1 MKALPGHT
9 RPFLR
14 TQSTNHKGIKT
25 GFPEETGCDRAL
37 RCRLQALRPSPP
49 PAPALAQSPTADVLA
64 APQFLETCGS
74 GVTRGMLQAPPPTPS
89 HLGLANHPHVKKPA
103 HQIWAGR
110 SGWWAHC
117 QGLPAEAR
125 DWGASANGNTIKEN
139 DPL

>member
-14 TQSTNHKGIKT
+14 TQSTNHKGVKK
-25 GFPEETGCDRAL
+25 GFPEETGCDGCCSADCKPWGHLLL
-37 RCRLQALRPSPP
+37 RHQHW
-49 PAPALAQSPTADVLA
+49 AQSPTADVLA

-74 GVTRGMLQAPPPTPS
+74 GVTRGMLQAPPPTSS

-103 HQIWAGR
+103 HQTWAGR